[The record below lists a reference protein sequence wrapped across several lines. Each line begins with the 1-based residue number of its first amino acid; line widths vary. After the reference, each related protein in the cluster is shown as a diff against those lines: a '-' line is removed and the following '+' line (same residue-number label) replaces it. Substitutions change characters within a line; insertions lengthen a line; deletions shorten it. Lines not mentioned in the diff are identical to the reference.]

1 MYRQRLAVVFRKTAA
16 LALLA
21 MTAEFV
27 LAEAANRYPEIE
39 YASPDQSVWTAK
51 ANEKGEP
58 ENPLFRLADA
68 LFAKAGIP
76 WHGKT
81 YPSTRMFKYLQDGTA
96 QFSML
101 VKAPALQDCCLWS
114 RKPVANVEIRAFR
127 TGSKPPVKTR
137 EDLAGRS
144 VIIVR
149 GYSYAGLKDFVDD
162 TKNRIK
168 SHEAPTHAAA
178 FKMLAAGRADYL
190 IDYAGPAAEMLAAE
204 PNADVQ
210 SDTLSRQDVYL
221 VLSRSYPDAEKVMA
235 RLEAVA
241 ESLDKESFVRTPA
254 K

>member
-1 MYRQRLAVVFRKTAA
+1 MYRQRLAAIFRKAA
-16 LALLA
+16 VLALLA
-21 MTAEFV
+21 MPAGLVF
-27 LAEAANRYPEIE
+27 AEAANRYPEIE

-51 ANEKGEP
+51 VDERGEP
-58 ENPLFRLADA
+58 DNPLFRLADA

-81 YPSTRMFKYLQDGTA
+81 YPSARMFKYLQDGTA

-114 RKPVANVEIRAFR
+114 RKPVASVEIRAFR
-127 TGSKPPVKTR
+127 TGPKPPVKAR
-137 EDLAGRS
+137 EDLVGRS

-149 GYSYAGLKDFVDD
+149 GYSYAGLKDFIADA
-162 TKNRIK
+162 KNRIE

-178 FKMLAAGRADYL
+178 FKMLALSRADYL

-204 PNADVQ
+204 PIAGVQ
-210 SDTLSRQDVYL
+210 FDTLSRQDVHL
-221 VLSRSYPDAEKVMA
+221 VLSRTYPDAEKVMA

-241 ESLDKESFVRTPA
+241 ESLDKDGFVKTPA
-254 K
+254 R